1 MEKSSKKTTPISL
14 ETNQTENFS
23 VQERT
28 YDCTIFYDYILSS
41 EKPPTVTI
49 SPKPHPSL
57 IEGKRLTLTCQ
68 ANEATKEIRWTKDG
82 VAVIP
87 RAKINPIGNTS
98 TLVIEKVLTTDSGE
112 YSCRAINNAGSASSS
127 VNISVRGN
135 NKHKV

>member
-1 MEKSSKKTTPISL
+1 MEKSNKKTTPISL

-28 YDCTIFYDYILSS
+28 YDCTMFYDYILSS
-41 EKPPTVTI
+41 EKPTVTI

-82 VAVIP
+82 VAVSP
-87 RAKINPIGNTS
+87 RAKINLNTS
-98 TLVIEKVLTTDSGE
+98 TLVIEKVLTNDSGE
-112 YSCRAINNAGSASSS
+112 YSCRAINNVGSASSS

>member
-41 EKPPTVTI
+41 EKPTVTI
-49 SPKPHPSL
+49 SPKAHPSL

-68 ANEATKEIRWTKDG
+68 ANEATKKIRWTKDG
-82 VAVIP
+82 VAVSP
-87 RAKINPIGNTS
+87 RAKINPIENPS
-98 TLVIEKVLTTDSGE
+98 TLVIEKVLTNDSGE

>member
-41 EKPPTVTI
+41 EKPTVTI

-82 VAVIP
+82 VAVSP
-87 RAKINPIGNTS
+87 RAKIKPIENPS
-98 TLVIEKVLTTDSGE
+98 TLVIEKVLTNDSGE